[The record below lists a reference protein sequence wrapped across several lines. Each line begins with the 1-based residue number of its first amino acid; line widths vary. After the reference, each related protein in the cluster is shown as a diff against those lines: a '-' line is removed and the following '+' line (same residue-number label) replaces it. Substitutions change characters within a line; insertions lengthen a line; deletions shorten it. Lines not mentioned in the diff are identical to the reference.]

1 MSETT
6 ESQPFALAR
15 SPGHLLHRA
24 QQRAEEVF
32 AALLGHDHVT
42 LRQFA
47 VLAAV
52 EERAGRTQTD
62 LVRITGIDRSTLAD
76 MMARMERKGLIAREK
91 SADDKRA
98 KSVKLTGKGRTRLAE
113 AAPHAIAADAALLDA
128 LPRNKRRAFLGT
140 LEGLVAAIDAA
151 ALETEA
157 RKARREG
164 KKSKKQKG
172 EKAEIPKDRERKKLK
187 R

>member
-1 MSETT
+1 MSDTT
-6 ESQPFALAR
+6 EPETFVLAR

-32 AALLGHDHVT
+32 ATLLGNDHVT

-52 EERAGRTQTD
+52 DNAAGLSQAD
-62 LVRITGIDRSTLAD
+62 LVRVTGIDRSTLAD
-76 MMARMERKGLIAREK
+76 MMARLEKKGLITREK

-98 KSVKLTGKGRTRLAE
+98 KTVRLTGKGRTRLSETSAC
-113 AAPHAIAADAALLDA
+113 AMAADAAIVDA
-128 LPRNKRRAFLGT
+128 LPKNKRRAFLGT
-140 LEGLVAAIDAA
+140 LRSLVEAIDAA
-151 ALETEA
+151 AEADA
-157 RKARREG
+157 RKIPMDRRRKG
-164 KKSKKQKG
+164 KKDKKAKP
-172 EKAEIPKDRERKKLK
+172 EKTKHADKK